1 MVRKCS
7 TTFNTETSKIHELK
21 QEKVKATNKVIQA
34 PCHFLWTK
42 LTEVAAAV
50 WAHLTHS
57 CVRMW
62 WNMYRMYILFL
73 YLAVL
78 SLLKGKPSVHPKV
91 NIQQV
96 LDMHQSSYKITVCPC
111 FLHIHLHTHTP
122 PLPIPPGS
130 QQWLAAL
137 HSYRMGWAG
146 APAPLLSW
154 YWNTK
159 TCAWLPSHI
168 GRSKPCMGADLVKSH
183 RMAFLAG
190 GIMPGIAMGHPEE
203 SITKCQSSGFMNAI
217 HKVPWLLAFCKACCK
232 TLRYSSVHTLKGGLF
247 LSYSTVWAAWDPWGP
262 KEDIMHSFTEAL

>member
-1 MVRKCS
+1 MQIFKSKAVFLCWKKKHWTAHWTFSNMVRKCS

-96 LDMHQSSYKITVCPC
+96 LDMHQSSYEITVCPC

-130 QQWLAAL
+130 QQWVAAL

-146 APAPLLSW
+146 APAPCSLYIEIQRLAPGCLL
-154 YWNTK
+154 T
-159 TCAWLPSHI
+159 
-168 GRSKPCMGADLVKSH
+168 
-183 RMAFLAG
+183 
-190 GIMPGIAMGHPEE
+190 
-203 SITKCQSSGFMNAI
+203 
-217 HKVPWLLAFCKACCK
+217 
-232 TLRYSSVHTLKGGLF
+232 
-247 LSYSTVWAAWDPWGP
+247 
-262 KEDIMHSFTEAL
+262 

>member
-1 MVRKCS
+1 MKYVQNVYPVPVFGCAISSEREAFSASQGQHTASSGYASVLLQNHC
-7 TTFNTETSKIHELK
+7 
-21 QEKVKATNKVIQA
+21 
-34 PCHFLWTK
+34 
-42 LTEVAAAV
+42 
-50 WAHLTHS
+50 
-57 CVRMW
+57 
-62 WNMYRMYILFL
+62 
-73 YLAVL
+73 L
-78 SLLKGKPSVHPKV
+78 SLFPTHPPA
-91 NIQQV
+91 
-96 LDMHQSSYKITVCPC
+96 Y
-111 FLHIHLHTHTP
+111 THTP
-122 PLPIPPGS
+122 SPHPSWIPAVGCCS
-130 QQWLAAL
+130 AL
-137 HSYRMGWAG
+137 LQNGLSRSTS
-146 APAPLLSW
+146 PLLSL

-168 GRSKPCMGADLVKSH
+168 GRSKPCMEADLVKSH